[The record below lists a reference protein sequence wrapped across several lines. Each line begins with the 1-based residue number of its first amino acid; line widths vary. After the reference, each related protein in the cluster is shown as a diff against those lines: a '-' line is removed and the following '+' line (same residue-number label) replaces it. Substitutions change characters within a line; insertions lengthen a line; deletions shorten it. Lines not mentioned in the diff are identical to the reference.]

1 MGKKTFRPPQAI
13 RETVEAAGDTEAP
26 LLKADSIPID
36 GIRKMYASLLKA
48 RGEFTLE
55 NTKDYRTAGG
65 TPGFKWSRRIL
76 RQEGLLKTA
85 EAGAVQIPEA
95 IDLQLGPELF
105 ACVLEKSC
113 EEVASALQEAGVRG
127 ACVPL
132 EKGTALFFPADVV
145 FVNEGSVCKVY
156 DEELGEV
163 YELILG
169 SSPFEKAEYDEA
181 VIVEESREK
190 VRVLLKA
197 NGTTGCSCYL
207 VDASVSVAGLDV
219 DELFLLK
226 TEDESSSQTYAEVIK
241 VDEEL
246 GLVFAWGI
254 VCTIDDEEY
263 YDLQGDHIPE
273 ASMLKHSSEFMLTK
287 RETGEMHARTD
298 AGTIP
303 EKGTIVF
310 AFPLTREVAKAF
322 GINAR
327 VSGLMI
333 GAKFDDESILQKF
346 KDGEYT
352 GFSIGGSRDTRH
364 DEEVE

>member
-13 RETVEAAGDTEAP
+13 RDTVSAAGATDAP

-48 RGEFTLE
+48 RGEFTLDNNGE
-55 NTKDYRTAGG
+55 YLLAGG

-76 RQEGLLKTA
+76 RQEGLLKAADT
-85 EAGAVQIPEA
+85 GAVQIPEA

-132 EKGTALFFPADVV
+132 EKGTVLFFPADVV
-145 FVNEGSVCKVY
+145 FVNEGNVCKVY
-156 DEELGEV
+156 DEELEET

-169 SSPFEKAEYDEA
+169 SIPLEKAKYEDT
-181 VIVEESREK
+181 VIIEESREK
-190 VRVLLKA
+190 VRVLLKSEGNA
-197 NGTTGCSCYL
+197 GCSCYL
-207 VDASVSVAGLDV
+207 VDASVSVAGLEI

-226 TEDESSSQTYAEVIK
+226 TEDESSSEVYAQVIK

-246 GLVFAWGI
+246 GLVFGWSI

-263 YDLQGDHIPE
+263 FDVQGDAVPE
-273 ASMLKHSSEFMLTK
+273 QSMLKHSMEFMLVDRTQ
-287 RETGEMHARTD
+287 GDMHAKTD
-298 AGTIP
+298 DGEVV
-303 EKGTIVF
+303 EKGTVVF
-310 AFPLTREVAKAF
+310 CFPLTREVAKAF
-322 GINAR
+322 GIETR
-327 VSGLMI
+327 VTGLMVAI
-333 GAKFDDESILQKF
+333 KPSDPEILQKF
-346 KDGEYT
+346 KDGDYT
-352 GFSIGGSRDTRH
+352 GFSIGGTRDTRH

>member
-13 RETVEAAGDTEAP
+13 RDTVSEAGATDAP
-26 LLKADSIPID
+26 LLKADSIPVD

-48 RGEFTLE
+48 RGEFTFE
-55 NTKDYRTAGG
+55 NTKDYRAAGG

-113 EEVASALQEAGVRG
+113 DEVASALQEAGVRG

-156 DEELGEV
+156 DEELGEAH
-163 YELILG
+163 ELILG
-169 SSPFEKAEYDEA
+169 SSPFDKAEYDDA
-181 VIVEESREK
+181 VIIEESREK
-190 VRVLLKA
+190 VRVLLKSQ
-197 NGTTGCSCYL
+197 GTTGCSCYL
-207 VDASVSVAGLDV
+207 VDASVSVAGLDI

-226 TEDESSSQTYAEVIK
+226 TEDESSSSVYAEVIK

-246 GLVFAWGI
+246 GLVFGWSI

-263 YDLQGDHIPE
+263 FDVQGDAIPE
-273 ASMLKHSSEFMLTK
+273 DSMLKYSMEFMLDDRTQ
-287 RETGEMHARTD
+287 GDMHARTEE
-298 AGTIP
+298 GEVV
-303 EKGTIVF
+303 EKGTVVF
-310 AFPLTREVAKAF
+310 CFPLTREVAKAF
-322 GINAR
+322 GIETR
-327 VSGLMI
+327 VTGLMI
-333 GAKFDDESILQKF
+333 AIKPSDPDILQKF

-352 GFSIGGSRDTRH
+352 GFSIGGTRDTRH